1 VIGLLSVTIDGQL
14 TQFSS
19 LEALYQEYCRWK
31 KRAARE
37 NGTRPL
43 ASQISLRGSF

>member
-1 VIGLLSVTIDGQL
+1 VIDGQ
-14 TQFSS
+14 TTEFSS
-19 LEALYQEYCRWK
+19 LDALYIEYCRWK

-43 ASQISLRGSF
+43 VSQISLRGSF